1 MPDVDRIILG
11 LRVGVMADGGD
22 EEPSIFLIDDD
33 DLAGVTADLSGED
46 FITYSEED
54 IAVLSSNIGEEV
66 SAQVFGSLILARDQL
81 REAIEEADVIEMY
94 QNQEPDWEL

>member
-11 LRVGVMADGGD
+11 LRVGIMADGAEGED
-22 EEPSIFLIDDD
+22 SFFLIDDD
-33 DLAGVTADLSGED
+33 DIAGVTADLSGED

-54 IAVLSSNIGEEV
+54 IAVLSNSIGEETA
-66 SAQVFGSLILARDQL
+66 AQVFGSLLLARDQL
-81 REAIEEADVIEMY
+81 REATEEVDVIEMY